1 MCYLCPTSRLSWK
14 IYKTIGAERDVQRQ
28 QQRAPTLRGM
38 RDEQPKIDRQT
49 ERNSRKHNANLEKFQ
64 QQHDRSLGDDEQ
76 LTGDGRRPQID
87 AD

>member
-1 MCYLCPTSRLSWK
+1 LEDLQ
-14 IYKTIGAERDVQRQ
+14 TIGAERDVQRQ

-38 RDEQPKIDRQT
+38 QEQAKIDRQT